1 MTKAVTLK
9 DKNNEAIYP
18 VTDVSLVNNGI
29 YADDVVPVQE
39 IPVINT
45 PMIEDEAVTAAK
57 IFGGVDG
64 NSLANGALVEVVGSA
79 TSGTSAN
86 YAWKFADGRLICFQ
100 TYDVS
105 GNCTNAW
112 GNAYSGVQ
120 MTPKNYVVEFAHTPV
135 VVAQL
140 NCSNA
145 SGNCW
150 LAQANEAGAASTQH
164 PCGYQL
170 VRPNSM
176 SNLRTQISVVA
187 YGFWKD

>member
-9 DKNNEAIYP
+9 DKNDEVIYP
-18 VTDVSLVNNGI
+18 VTDISLVNNGI
-29 YADDVVPVQE
+29 YADDVVPAQE
-39 IPVINT
+39 TPVINT

-64 NSLANGALVEVVGSA
+64 GSLANGALVEVVGSA

-100 TYDVS
+100 TYNVTGD
-105 GNCTNAW
+105 CTNAW
-112 GNAYSGVQ
+112 GNCYSGVQ
-120 MTPKNYVVEFAHTPV
+120 MTPKNYAVTFTHTPV

-140 NCSNA
+140 NCSNT

-150 LAQANEAGAASTQH
+150 LAQANEKGASSTQH

-176 SNLRTQISVVA
+176 SGLTTQISVVA
-187 YGFWKD
+187 YGFWK

>member
-9 DKNNEAIYP
+9 DKNNEAVYP

-64 NSLANGALVEVVGSA
+64 NSLANGALVEVVGSP
-79 TSGTSAN
+79 TGGTSEN

-100 TYDVS
+100 TYPLS

-112 GNAYSGVQ
+112 GNCYSGVQ
-120 MTPKNYVVEFAHTPV
+120 MAPKNYAVEFAHTPV

-140 NCSNA
+140 NCLSA

-150 LAQANEAGAASTQH
+150 LAQANEAGTSTTKH

-176 SNLRTQISVVA
+176 SNLSTQMSVVA
-187 YGFWKD
+187 YGFWK